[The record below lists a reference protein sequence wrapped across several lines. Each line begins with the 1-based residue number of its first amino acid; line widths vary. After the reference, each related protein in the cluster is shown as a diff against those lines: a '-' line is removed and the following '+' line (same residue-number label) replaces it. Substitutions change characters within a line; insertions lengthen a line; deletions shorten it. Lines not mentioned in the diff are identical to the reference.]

1 MQSSTPA
8 ASAFFFAAPA
18 SIRSFRVIWRDLGL
32 DVKRGVVPGPYRY
45 RVERRSGGEWTA
57 WLDATSN
64 EVDLT
69 VDYREAPAA
78 EADAVR
84 IVVTDAPKGITPA
97 LADFSV
103 FGIPGEKC
111 R

>member
-1 MQSSTPA
+1 MTNIRNWVAFSATAALVAVSLYTFAQDDLDDLLKDLEGGSAKPA
-8 ASAFFFAAPA
+8 AATEEKPAATA
-18 SIRSFRVIWRDLGL
+18 GD
-32 DVKRGVVPGPYRY
+32 
-45 RVERRSGGEWTA
+45 SGSSGDSGA
-57 WLDATSN
+57 AA
-64 EVDLT
+64 
-69 VDYREAPAA
+69 EAPAA